1 MIKWQEA
8 CGTKNVNVKNG
19 RICYSHFDVAA
30 YKEPLWMQFLLGY
43 SLTQKRKLKFDA
55 VPTLNLVSSISD
67 DI

>member
-1 MIKWQEA
+1 MLIIPFN
-8 CGTKNVNVKNG
+8 NVNFIHVG